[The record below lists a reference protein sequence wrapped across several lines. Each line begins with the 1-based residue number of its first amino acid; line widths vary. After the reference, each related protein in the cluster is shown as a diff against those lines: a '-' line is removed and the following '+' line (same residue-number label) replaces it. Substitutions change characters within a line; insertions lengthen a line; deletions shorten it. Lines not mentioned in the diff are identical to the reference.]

1 MQRDLE
7 SIISGKDNDTYAK
20 IVRIALEAFASETP
34 AAVRMRDIAGRAGV
48 NLALVNYHFQ
58 SKENLYAEIARMI
71 VEYQKK
77 VSANFFARFEC
88 VKESESREDAKTLI
102 VDFLA
107 SRIRCESEKNKH
119 VRNIILIMMR
129 EELCNTEAY
138 SLFLKEIFISR
149 VFAVAKLAEIA
160 SGGVFRGEESL
171 IAAKMML
178 GLTHLFNTARTGFK
192 YDLKWRR
199 IGKKEAARV
208 NVVAEK
214 IVSKILE

>member
-20 IVRIALEAFASETP
+20 IVRVALEAFATETP
-34 AAVRMRDIAGRAGV
+34 AAIRMRDIAGKAEV
-48 NLALVNYHFQ
+48 NLALVNYHFL
-58 SKENLYAEIARMI
+58 SKENLYAEIAQMI

-77 VSANFFARFEC
+77 VSAEFFDRLER
-88 VKESESREDAKTLI
+88 VKKSKSREEARILI
-102 VDFLA
+102 TDFLA

-129 EELCNTEAY
+129 EELCNTQAY
-138 SLFLKEIFISR
+138 SLFLKEIFLPR
-149 VFAVAKLAEIA
+149 VAKLAEIA
-160 SGGVFRGEESL
+160 SGGEFKGENSL

-178 GLTHLFNTARTGFK
+178 GLTHLFNSARTGFK

-208 NVVAEK
+208 NAVAEK
-214 IVSKILE
+214 IAAKILK

>member
-20 IVRIALEAFASETP
+20 IVRVALEAFATETP
-34 AAVRMRDIAGRAGV
+34 AAIRMRDIAGKAEV
-48 NLALVNYHFQ
+48 NLALVNYHFL
-58 SKENLYAEIARMI
+58 SKENLYAEIAQMI

-77 VSANFFARFEC
+77 VSAEFFDRLER
-88 VKESESREDAKTLI
+88 VKKSKSREEARILI
-102 VDFLA
+102 TDFLA

-129 EELCNTEAY
+129 EELCNTQAY
-138 SLFLKEIFISR
+138 SLFLKEIFLPR
-149 VFAVAKLAEIA
+149 VLAVAKLVEIA
-160 SGGVFRGEESL
+160 SGGEFKGENSL

-208 NVVAEK
+208 NAVAEK
-214 IVSKILE
+214 IVAKILK

>member
-1 MQRDLE
+1 MERDLE
-7 SIISGKDNDTYAK
+7 AIISGKDNDTYAK
-20 IVRIALEAFASETP
+20 IVRVALEAFASETP

-48 NLALVNYHFQ
+48 NLALVNYHFL

-77 VSANFFARFEC
+77 ISGEFFARFEE
-88 VKESESREDAKTLI
+88 VKKSESRAEARTLI
-102 VDFLA
+102 ADFLA
-107 SRIRCESEKNKH
+107 SRIRCESEKNRH

-138 SLFLKEIFISR
+138 ALFLKEIFVPR
-149 VFAVAKLAEIA
+149 VFAVAKLVEIA
-160 SGGVFRGEESL
+160 SGGAFAGESSL

-178 GLTHLFNTARTGFK
+178 GMTHLFNTARTGFK

-199 IGKKEAARV
+199 IGKKEAERV
-208 NVVAEK
+208 RAVAEK
-214 IVSKILE
+214 IAAKILD

>member
-7 SIISGKDNDTYAK
+7 SIISGKDNGTYAK
-20 IVRIALEAFASETP
+20 IVRVALEAFASETP

-48 NLALVNYHFQ
+48 NLALVNYHFL

-71 VEYQKK
+71 VEYQQK
-77 VSANFFARFEC
+77 VSAEFFERFEC
-88 VKESESREDAKTLI
+88 VKKSESRDDAKNLI
-102 VDFLA
+102 VA
-107 SRIRCESEKNKH
+107 SRIRCESEKNRH

-138 SLFLKEIFISR
+138 SLFLKEIFIPR
-149 VFAVAKLAEIA
+149 VFAVAKLVEIA
-160 SGGVFRGEESL
+160 SGREFSGEESL

-199 IGKKEAARV
+199 IGKKEAERV

-214 IVSKILE
+214 IVSKILK